1 MRAPI
6 RAVEGHSVEG
16 HSTRPTDRGTIAS
29 MIGSIAWTR
38 PAHIHPLCATKC
50 SDEMTSADSE
60 ARISLVISRHRN
72 SLRRA
77 RASPHASLKRSSMDG
92 RLLMRL
98 VSNHRRRSFISLPS
112 SSATIDPTSGELAK
126 TPGAARSGMT

>member
-6 RAVEGHSVEG
+6 RGVEG

-38 PAHIHPLCATKC
+38 PAHIHPLCATTC
-50 SDEMTSADSE
+50 SDEVTSTDSE
-60 ARISLVISRHRN
+60 ARISLGISRHHN

-77 RASPHASLKRSSMDG
+77 RTSLHASLKRSSMEG
-92 RLLMRL
+92 HRPMRL
-98 VSNHRRRSFISLPS
+98 VSDHRHRRFTALPS
-112 SSATIDPTSGELAK
+112 SIATIDPTSGEPAK
-126 TPGAARSGMT
+126 TPGAASSAVT